1 MSPKARIREELKRA
15 VSKHKAR
22 PGGGGGLEETP
33 GWISTG
39 ETVEK
44 WCSFYGET
52 IGSMS
57 DDWDDWDVTKLVYSG
72 LWSSLTGQHPK
83 NLSSINSPWFS
94 TLLTCDDLQMSRIIE
109 TSHKFC
115 ALW

>member
-1 MSPKARIREELKRA
+1 MYSVVSVVYLFHSNRILVRAKKNQDMSPKARIREELKRA

-39 ETVEK
+39 EFVEK
-44 WCSFYGET
+44 WCSFDGET

-57 DDWDDWDVTKLVYSG
+57 CG
-72 LWSSLTGQHPK
+72 MNG
-83 NLSSINSPWFS
+83 
-94 TLLTCDDLQMSRIIE
+94 M
-109 TSHKFC
+109 
-115 ALW
+115 